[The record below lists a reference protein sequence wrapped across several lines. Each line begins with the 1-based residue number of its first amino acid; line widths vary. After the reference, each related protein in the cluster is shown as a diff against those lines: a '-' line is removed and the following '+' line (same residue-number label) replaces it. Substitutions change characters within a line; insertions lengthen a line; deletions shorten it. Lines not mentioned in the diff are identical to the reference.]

1 MSKKLCATKTRH
13 LLVGVVLVVVSA
25 FGVQAAVGA
34 SPLRSSEDPS
44 PPAAPS
50 TNGETSPEPQGEPYA
65 AYVPPTGP
73 LLPLA
78 TVKTIALEE
87 ARRDDD
93 GDPSSISAASG
104 TLLSA
109 LNVMSPN
116 SAPTTALSAM
126 PDGERAAMEAPVYI
140 VEMHGSFTLAAA
152 RVPRDESAPQ
162 GTVLRLLLDAHTGA
176 VEGRSLGSAV
186 QVPLQDLG
194 STEALD

>member
-1 MSKKLCATKTRH
+1 MSKKISATKTRH
-13 LLVGVVLVVVSA
+13 LLVGVVLVAVSA
-25 FGVQAAVGA
+25 FGVQVAVGA
-34 SPLRSSEDPS
+34 SPLRNSEEPS

-50 TNGETSPEPQGEPYA
+50 TNGETPPEPQGEPYA

-73 LLPLA
+73 LLSLA
-78 TVKTIALEE
+78 IVKIIARQE
-87 ARRDDD
+87 AQRDGD
-93 GDPSSISAASG
+93 GDPSSILAASG
-104 TLLSA
+104 MLLSA

-116 SAPTTALSAM
+116 SAPTTPLSAM

-140 VEMHGSFTLAAA
+140 IEMHGSFTLAAA
-152 RVPRDESAPQ
+152 RDPRGESAPQ

-186 QVPLQDLG
+186 QVPLQNLG